1 MNTMRFTDSI
11 EASVDLVLEVIKG
24 DIVLGIPLGVGK
36 PNPFVNALYRRI
48 KANPARRLR
57 IITAL
62 SLQKP
67 VGKSELEKHF
77 LAPLVTRVFED
88 YPELDYV
95 TDLRGAGLP
104 ANIDVHEF
112 FMKTGDYLGN
122 EVAQQHY
129 ICTNYTFVARDMAVQ
144 GMNVLAQAVAAR
156 AEFASHRGGFR
167 LLLLRVDVCSACS
180 LYTSLL

>member
-11 EASVDLVLEVIKG
+11 EASVDLVLETIKG

-36 PNPFVNALYRRI
+36 PNPFVNALYRRV

-67 VGKSELEKHF
+67 VGKSELERHF
-77 LAPLVTRVFED
+77 LAPLVARVFED

-95 TDLRGAGLP
+95 TALRGA
-104 ANIDVHEF
+104 
-112 FMKTGDYLGN
+112 
-122 EVAQQHY
+122 
-129 ICTNYTFVARDMAVQ
+129 
-144 GMNVLAQAVAAR
+144 
-156 AEFASHRGGFR
+156 
-167 LLLLRVDVCSACS
+167 
-180 LYTSLL
+180 